1 MNFLSYSSVIY
12 QFYSF
17 SKFMSYKILIGLSI
31 EILSVLNYFFHLLIS
46 FILVYSQF

>member
-1 MNFLSYSSVIY
+1 
-12 QFYSF
+12 
-17 SKFMSYKILIGLSI
+17 MSYKILTGLSI